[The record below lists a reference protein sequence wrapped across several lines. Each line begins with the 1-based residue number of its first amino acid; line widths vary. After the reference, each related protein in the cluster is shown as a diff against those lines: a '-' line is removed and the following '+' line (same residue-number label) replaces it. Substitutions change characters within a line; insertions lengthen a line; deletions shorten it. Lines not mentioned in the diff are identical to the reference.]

1 MKKSIPE
8 AIGETGGANNPQDY
22 QSGGVAF
29 AAPLDSRGTGQ
40 KQMKAHIIVLPG
52 GLVLV
57 DTGLNISLGTVAS
70 GPIECKNG
78 RN

>member
-1 MKKSIPE
+1 MKRSTPE
-8 AIGETGGANNPQDY
+8 AIGENGGADNLQDY

-29 AAPLDSRGTGQ
+29 AAPLNSRGTAQ

-57 DTGLNISLGTVAS
+57 DTSLNISLGTVAS

-78 RN
+78 R